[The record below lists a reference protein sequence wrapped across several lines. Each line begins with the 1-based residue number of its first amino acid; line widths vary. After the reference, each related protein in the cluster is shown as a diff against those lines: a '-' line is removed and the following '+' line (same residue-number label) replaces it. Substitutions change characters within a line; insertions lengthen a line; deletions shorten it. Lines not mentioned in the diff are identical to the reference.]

1 MKKSLI
7 IIIFIIIIAAAFG
20 LVLYY
25 TSSMGGTTYK
35 KNLVSAANTYGKQV
49 KTLFQN
55 DGLICTND
63 GTNFKSVVT
72 IPAEHIYVLIGKDES
87 KVLYENS
94 KKYEGYIRINVA
106 SETYS
111 VYLTDG
117 TYTLNSGDNDYS
129 KVTKNDVTTEKFNFD
144 YNSANYYCKEG

>member
-7 IIIFIIIIAAAFG
+7 IIIFIVIIAAAFG

-25 TSSMGGTTYK
+25 TGSMGGTTYK
-35 KNLVSAANTYGKQV
+35 KNLVSVANSYGKQV
-49 KTLFQN
+49 KSLYQN
-55 DGLICTND
+55 DGLICSND

-72 IPAEHIYVLIGKDES
+72 IPAQNFYILIGKDES
-87 KVLYENS
+87 KVLFDKS
-94 KKYEGYIRINVA
+94 DKYEGYVRINVA
-106 SETYS
+106 DETYS

-129 KVTKNDVTTEKFNFD
+129 KVSKSDVTSDKFNFD
-144 YNSANYYCKEG
+144 YSNTNYYCKEG

>member
-7 IIIFIIIIAAAFG
+7 IILFIIIIAAAFG

-25 TSSMGGTTYK
+25 TRSMGGTSYQ
-35 KNLVSAANTYGKQV
+35 KNLVSAANSYGKQV

-55 DGLICTND
+55 DGLICTNN

-72 IPAEHIYVLIGKDES
+72 IPAEHFYVLIGKDES
-87 KVLYENS
+87 KVLFDKS
-94 KKYEGYIRINVA
+94 DKYEGYIRINV
-106 SETYS
+106 SDETYS

-129 KVTKNDVTTEKFNFD
+129 KVSKSDVTTEKFNFD
-144 YNSANYYCKEG
+144 YSSANYYCKEG

>member
-7 IIIFIIIIAAAFG
+7 IIIFIVIIAAAFG

-25 TSSMGGTTYK
+25 TRSMGGTTYK
-35 KNLVSAANTYGKQV
+35 KNLVSAANSYGKQV
-49 KTLFQN
+49 KTLYQN

-72 IPAEHIYVLIGKDES
+72 IPTQQFYVLIGKDES
-87 KVLYENS
+87 KVLFDKS
-94 KKYEGYIRINVA
+94 DKYEGYIRVNV
-106 SETYS
+106 STGIYN

-129 KVTKNDVTTEKFNFD
+129 KVSKSDVTTEKFNFD
-144 YNSANYYCKEG
+144 YSNANYYCKEG

>member
-35 KNLVSAANTYGKQV
+35 KNLVSAANSYGKQV

-55 DGLICTND
+55 DGLICSND
-63 GTNFKSVVT
+63 GTNFKSIVT
-72 IPAEHIYVLIGKDES
+72 IPAEHFYVLIGKDES
-87 KVLYENS
+87 KVLFDKSN
-94 KKYEGYIRINVA
+94 KYEGYVRINVA
-106 SETYS
+106 DETYS

-129 KVTKNDVTTEKFNFD
+129 KVTKNDVTSDKFNFD
-144 YNSANYYCKEG
+144 YNNTNYYCKEG

>member
-7 IIIFIIIIAAAFG
+7 IILFIIIIAAAFG
-20 LVLYY
+20 LVFYH

-35 KNLVSAANTYGKQV
+35 KNLVNAANTYGKQV
-49 KTLFQN
+49 KTLYQN

-63 GTNFKSVVT
+63 GSNYKSGIT
-72 IPAEHIYVLIGKDES
+72 IPAQYLYLLIGKDET
-87 KVLYENS
+87 KVLYDKNNE
-94 KKYEGYIRINVA
+94 YEGYIRINL
-106 SETYS
+106 SNETYS

-129 KVTKNDVTTEKFNFD
+129 KVSKSDVTTDKFNFD
-144 YNSANYYCKEG
+144 YNSTNYYCIEG

>member
-20 LVLYY
+20 LVLFY
-25 TSSMGGTTYK
+25 TRSMGGTTYK
-35 KNLVSAANTYGKQV
+35 KNLVSAANSYGKQV
-49 KTLFQN
+49 KTLYQN
-55 DGLICTND
+55 DGLICSND

-72 IPAEHIYVLIGKDES
+72 IPAQNFYVLIGKDES
-87 KVLYENS
+87 KVLFENS
-94 KKYEGYIRINVA
+94 VEYEGYVRINVA
-106 SETYS
+106 DDTYS

-129 KVTKNDVTTEKFNFD
+129 KVTKNDVTSDKFNFD
-144 YNSANYYCKEG
+144 YSNANYYCKEG

>member
-20 LVLYY
+20 LVLFY
-25 TSSMGGTTYK
+25 TRSMGGTTYK
-35 KNLVSAANTYGKQV
+35 KNLVSAANSYGKQV
-49 KTLFQN
+49 KTLYQN
-55 DGLICTND
+55 DGLICSND

-72 IPAEHIYVLIGKDES
+72 IPAQIFYVLIGKDES
-87 KVLYENS
+87 KVLFEKS
-94 KKYEGYIRINVA
+94 DEYEGYVRINVA
-106 SETYS
+106 DDTYS

-129 KVTKNDVTTEKFNFD
+129 KVSKSDVTSDKFNFD
-144 YNSANYYCKEG
+144 YSNANYYCKEG

>member
-7 IIIFIIIIAAAFG
+7 IIIFIVIIAAAFG

-25 TSSMGGTTYK
+25 TGSMGGTTYK
-35 KNLVSAANTYGKQV
+35 KNLVSAANSYGKQV

-72 IPAEHIYVLIGKDES
+72 IPTEHFYVLIGKDES
-87 KVLYENS
+87 KVLFDKS
-94 KKYEGYIRINVA
+94 DKYEGYVRINVA
-106 SETYS
+106 DETYS

-129 KVTKNDVTTEKFNFD
+129 KVSKNDVTSDKFNFD
-144 YNSANYYCKEG
+144 YSNTNYYCKEG